1 MLEIKRRQGESVSAF
16 LHRFSTKMKQ
26 SGILIESKKRRF
38 KDRSVSKAKRKRSAI
53 HRTMKTK
60 EFEAAKKA

>member
-1 MLEIKRRQGESVSAF
+1 MSAF

-26 SGILIESKKRRF
+26 SGILIESKRRRF
-38 KDRSVSKAKRKRSAI
+38 KDRPISKAKRKRSAI